1 MKNPMMLLENV
12 SGFMKSRII
21 LTAAELDLFTQ
32 IHRGV
37 DTASE
42 LAEKNRLD
50 ARAVTRLLDAVVTF
64 GLLTKENNQY
74 GLNEEGVFLSSDHLE
89 TTLPMILHMNE
100 MWDTWSRLTDIV
112 IEGRNPDKIPI
123 TEKGEKTISAFIN
136 AMHVVGK
143 GLSRQIAQELDLPQY
158 NKLLDIGGATGTYTI
173 AFLEKN
179 PNMKAVLFDLKQVIP
194 MAEKSLRETG
204 IFDRVKL
211 VEGNFYTDP
220 LPPGCDLAL
229 LSAIIHQNSP
239 DQNLNLYKKI
249 HEALEPGG
257 TVMIRDHIMEQDRVN
272 PPGGAIFALNMLV
285 GTRGGDTYTFK
296 EVSNAL
302 ETAGFIDVKQIKHGE
317 KMDCIVTAR
326 KPV

>member
-12 SGFMKSRII
+12 RGFMKSRII

-37 DTASE
+37 NTARE

-50 ARAVTRLLDAVVTF
+50 TRAVSRLLDAVVTF
-64 GLLTKENNQY
+64 GLLTKENNRY
-74 GLNEEGVFLSSDHLE
+74 GLSEEGVFLSSDHPD
-89 TTLPMILHMNE
+89 TPLPMILHMSE
-100 MWDTWSRLTDIV
+100 LWDTWSRLTDVV
-112 IEGRNPDKIPI
+112 IQGKNPDKIPI
-123 TEKGEKTISAFIN
+123 TEKGEKTVKAFIG

-143 GLSRQIAQELDLPQY
+143 GLSRQIAQELDLSQY
-158 NKLLDIGGATGTYTI
+158 NKLLDIGGASGTYII

-179 PNMKAVLFDLKQVIP
+179 PTMKAVLFDLKQVIP
-194 MAEKSLRETG
+194 MAEENLRESG
-204 IFDRVKL
+204 ILDRVEL

-220 LPPGCDLAL
+220 LPRGCDLVL

-239 DQNLNLYKKI
+239 DQNQDLYQNI
-249 HEALEPGG
+249 HQALLPGG
-257 TVMIRDHIMEQDRVN
+257 TLMIRDHIMEENRVN

-285 GTRGGDTYTFK
+285 GTQGGDTYSFK
-296 EVSNAL
+296 EVSENLGA
-302 ETAGFIDVKQIKHGE
+302 AGFTNIKQIKRGE

-326 KPV
+326 KPA